1 MSRSSPLTRYN
12 KAESRSPFIP
22 EMCAATKRANER
34 EWEQD
39 VECVQRATLTP
50 RIKLQQVSLPALA
63 GPVNTLYCP
72 CKMYTLSRMIQ
83 SKNGISSTYLYPR
96 ETNVLHVCD
105 SLCWFIN
112 GISQQ
117 LWAWMNGD
125 ISHLRLFG

>member
-12 KAESRSPFIP
+12 KAESRSPFSP

-72 CKMYTLSRMIQ
+72 CKMLVHKRNISTTLGLDERRYFAFEIIWLIA
-83 SKNGISSTYLYPR
+83 KIL
-96 ETNVLHVCD
+96 
-105 SLCWFIN
+105 
-112 GISQQ
+112 
-117 LWAWMNGD
+117 
-125 ISHLRLFG
+125 